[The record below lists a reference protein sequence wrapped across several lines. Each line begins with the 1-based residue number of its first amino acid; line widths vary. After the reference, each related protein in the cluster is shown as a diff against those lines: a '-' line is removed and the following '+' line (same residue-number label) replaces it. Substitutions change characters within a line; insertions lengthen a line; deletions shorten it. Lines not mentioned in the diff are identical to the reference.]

1 MIGAESLDEGR
12 FGKRDLRS
20 LAEGDILHLSCRRT
34 ARLPLRMEENGL
46 RLPCQSRAI
55 RHSCTSAKKRRITR
69 REHEHV
75 LEAVQRRLD
84 EAAIELAPIRAL
96 ARRDA

>member
-1 MIGAESLDEGR
+1 MLGAESLDEGR
-12 FGKRDLRS
+12 FGKQDLRS
-20 LAEGDILHLSCRRT
+20 LAEGGHPT
-34 ARLPLRMEENGL
+34 FVLPANGSPTTTNEDNGL

-55 RHSCTSAKKRRITR
+55 RHSCTSAKKRRIIR

-84 EAAIELAPIRAL
+84 EAGIELAPIRAL

>member
-1 MIGAESLDEGR
+1 MKDA
-12 FGKRDLRS
+12 
-20 LAEGDILHLSCRRT
+20 LASGTSVPWLKGTSYICPAGE
-34 ARLPLRMEENGL
+34 RLAYHYDEENGL

-84 EAAIELAPIRAL
+84 EAGIELAPIRAL